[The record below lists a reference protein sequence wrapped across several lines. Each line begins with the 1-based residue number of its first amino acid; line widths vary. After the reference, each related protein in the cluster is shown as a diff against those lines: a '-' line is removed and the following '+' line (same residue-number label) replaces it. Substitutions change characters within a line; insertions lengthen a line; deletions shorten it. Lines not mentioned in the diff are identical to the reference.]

1 MKINYTE
8 DKMKKSQLIKLI
20 KEEITKLATP
30 KKADLN
36 KDSKLS
42 SYEKTRGAAIEKN
55 LKEQGGGIR
64 VRLRTCQGGL
74 QQYKCVPQGIQL
86 GDRFTANMGGSTRQA
101 YVKMFLGAPGCNGI
115 NVSAPQG
122 GCPNCDNENP
132 QQFSCAAQSTG
143 GCPGWSNYSNWES
156 NFTSLPNFTSSNPN
170 QPCQFLC
177 QRNTQ
182 WSAQIQNVGPNWAA
196 QLQCKLDKVQQ
207 LMQTHNCA
215 SSNAP
220 AC

>member
-1 MKINYTE
+1 
-8 DKMKKSQLIKLI
+8 MKKSQLIKLI
-20 KEEITKLATP
+20 KEEITKLANP

-36 KDSKLS
+36 KDGKLS
-42 SYEKTRGAAIEKN
+42 SYEKARGAAIEKN

-64 VRLRTCQGGL
+64 VRLRTCQGAL
-74 QQYKCVPQGIQL
+74 QQYKCVPQGTQL
-86 GDRFTANMGGSTRQA
+86 GDRFTANMGLNNSPRQG
-101 YVKMFLGAPGCNGI
+101 YVKVFLGGTCTGI
-115 NVSAPQG
+115 NVTAPQG
-122 GCPNCDNENP
+122 GCPNCANENP

-143 GCPGWSNYSNWES
+143 GCPGWSGYNNWEN
-156 NFTSLPNFTSSNPN
+156 NFTSLPNFSSSNPN

-182 WSAQIQNVGPNWAA
+182 WTSQISNVGPQWAA

-215 SSNAP
+215 NSNAP